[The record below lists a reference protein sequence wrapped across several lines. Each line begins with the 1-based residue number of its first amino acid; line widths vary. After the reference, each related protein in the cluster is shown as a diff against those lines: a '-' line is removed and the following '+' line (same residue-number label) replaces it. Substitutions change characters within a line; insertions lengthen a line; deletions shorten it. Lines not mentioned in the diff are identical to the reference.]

1 MREMAM
7 VPEVRGLVMM
17 CSAATEDALV
27 DFVERHADTIS
38 MFRVTAPV
46 SVLDRIGHLLGDNLQ
61 FAVGTAQNYMGG
73 DAQVATQ
80 VVLHDVGA
88 ALIFRD
94 PIGASGAAA
103 DCDALLRLIN
113 VHNIMNAT
121 NPSTAEMLVEVL
133 RDGMTTNQGVI
144 DVMPS
149 FYKSLESPSVAAYKA
164 KQNAVIASHGGT
176 VPSAAQVTPA
186 ESAEPAK
193 TEVADADEDLHRA
206 RVDSLM
212 QSDKLQIFADRG
224 KLTEEST
231 QVRAASAQA
240 STKSASVSRSRSVKF
255 AWESFDFAEVSAARL
270 SKRESML
277 SLSKRESML
286 SDSEVSSLLPEQTLV
301 SEASKRFQ
309 FALTEPSSKYNIK
322 EQKKANMAKLRVVAR
337 TIGALHPHLAE
348 VERHKSQAKEMRC
361 LALISHNNMKG
372 AMKEFVLKHQEVLK
386 RFRLT
391 GTNSTMTML
400 KSVLGEKDV
409 VYGPTCSSG
418 PLGGDAEV
426 GALMCVEDLG
436 GMIFFTDPLDPHPHA
451 ADIVALI
458 RMADLH
464 NVVHAS
470 NPSTGDALVR
480 VLKEGLTDPERIP
493 TFFTTNLSPAIEWH
507 NHKWGGAMYKPSG
520 PLSCFFES
528 GPLSC
533 FFPH

>member
-1 MREMAM
+1 MAASWH
-7 VPEVRGLVMM
+7 EVRGLVMM

-46 SVLDRIGHLLGDNLQ
+46 SVLDRIGHLLGDNLD

-80 VVLHDVGA
+80 MVLHDVGA

-94 PIGASGAAA
+94 PIGASGAAP

-113 VHNIMNAT
+113 VHNIINAT
-121 NPSTAEMLVEVL
+121 NPSTAEMLVRVL
-133 RDGMTTNQGVI
+133 RDGMTTNAGVI

-149 FYKSLESPSVAAYKA
+149 FYESLESPSVAAYKA
-164 KQNAVIASHGGT
+164 KQNAVIASHGGA
-176 VPSAAQVTPA
+176 VASATPATPA
-186 ESAEPAK
+186 ETAK
-193 TEVADADEDLHRA
+193 TEVMEDLQKGN
-206 RVDSLM
+206 LL
-212 QSDKLQIFADRG
+212 QSEKLQFFADRG
-224 KLTEEST
+224 KLVEESIKT
-231 QVRAASAQA
+231 SGTPGSLSSGRGIGRA
-240 STKSASVSRSRSVKF
+240 RSVKF
-255 AWESFDFAEVSAARL
+255 AWQTIDFEEGPSQL
-270 SKRESML
+270 SKRESSIL
-277 SLSKRESML
+277 GTAPEQSML
-286 SDSEVSSLLPEQTLV
+286 LGSER
-301 SEASKRFQ
+301 SKYSK
-309 FALTEPSSKYNIK
+309 FALTQASSKYLVK
-322 EQKKANMAKLRVVAR
+322 EQKKANMAKLKILAR
-337 TIGALHPHLAE
+337 TIGKFHPHLTE
-348 VERHKSQAKEMRC
+348 VDSHKRQAKEMRC

-372 AMKEFVLKHQEVLK
+372 AMKEFVLKHQDVLK

-400 KSVLGEKDV
+400 KSVLGEDEV
-409 VYGPTCSSG
+409 EYGPTCSSG

-451 ADIVALI
+451 SDIVALI

-464 NVVHAS
+464 NVMHAS

-480 VLKEGLTDPERIP
+480 VLKEGLADPEKIP
-493 TFFTTNLSPAIEWH
+493 TFFTTSMSPAIDWH
-507 NHKWGGAMYKPSG
+507 QHHWGGATYKPTG
-520 PLSCFFES
+520 PLSCFLES